1 MKARRALEYVYGCP
15 DHCIHLR
22 PKSLNIVASAD
33 ASYAEHVDA
42 RSHTGGCVGFEGYDG
57 NHSYFIFVSSKQ
69 PIVSKSSC
77 EAELISANTIA
88 DYVVWLKDLMLCLE
102 LDTGIPAEF
111 QQDNKATIRISAQG
125 KGTFKRTKHIKVRYF
140 WLKDLIDVG
149 VLVMSYVP
157 TAEMV
162 SDLLTKPLIGSKFR
176 YLLSKMLG
184 WNAVPEE

>member
-1 MKARRALEYVYGCP
+1 
-15 DHCIHLR
+15 
-22 PKSLNIVASAD
+22 
-33 ASYAEHVDA
+33 
-42 RSHTGGCVGFEGYDG
+42 
-57 NHSYFIFVSSKQ
+57 
-69 PIVSKSSC
+69 
-77 EAELISANTIA
+77 
-88 DYVVWLKDLMLCLE
+88 MLYLE